1 MMAVFAFDPVF
12 AMPAFFRVI
21 LLLLCLATPAAFATD
36 NADDNPVSAATAAA
50 LASATGK
57 AGAPA
62 PRTASFTFANRTV
75 FVFRATLAGYPP
87 EERMAGAQRR
97 LAGVLAKGGPLA
109 ASIHLIPEGTQVQL
123 DGVQLFVVVPG
134 DVNLLAGDTT
144 ETVAAAAAGELA
156 KAVADHR
163 EQGSWRYLALAA
175 GICTGAT
182 LVFWLVWLG
191 LTRLHRW
198 ARRRSG
204 VLLASRLRDVRLK
217 NVRVLDA
224 EHYIA
229 FAYQLLSA
237 VLWGLRLMAIYLWL
251 AFVLGSLPYT
261 RAWGERLSGYLLAV
275 AGDVLQSIVG
285 ALPGLVLVCVIFAI
299 ARLVAA
305 TAASLFKRVESGQLQ
320 IGWLDRDTALPTRR
334 IASVVIWLFALA
346 MAYPYLP
353 GSHTAAFQG
362 LSVLVGLMVSIGASS
377 IVGQGASGLI
387 LMYTRAL
394 RKGEYVRVGES
405 EGTVVE
411 VGMFETRLR
420 TGLGEEV
427 ALPNAWIMSQTT
439 RNFSRAQPGGGFM
452 LDAGVTIGYAT
463 PWRQVHAMLELAAA
477 RTSELSSSPKP
488 YVVQLALHD
497 YYVQY
502 RLVAHANA
510 DVPRQRAEVQS
521 RLHQNIIDVFNEFE
535 VPMLSPHYMADPNQ
549 SQVVSPDQWYRA
561 PAKRE

>member
-1 MMAVFAFDPVF
+1 MS
-12 AMPAFFRVI
+12 AFFR
-21 LLLLCLATPAAFATD
+21 LLCLLTIFLLPCVHAEESSTT
-36 NADDNPVSAATAAA
+36 A
-50 LASATGK
+50 LALAAGK
-57 AGAPA
+57 AEAKVEKTAPLM
-62 PRTASFTFANRTV
+62 FANRKV
-75 FVFRATLAGYPP
+75 FVFRATLAGYLP
-87 EERMAGAQRR
+87 EERAAGAQRR
-97 LAGVLAKGGPLA
+97 LAGVLARHGAYK
-109 ASIHLIPEGTQVQL
+109 ASTHMIPEGTQVLL
-123 DGVQLFVVVPG
+123 DGVQLFVVLPG
-134 DVNLLAGDTT
+134 DINQLAGDST
-144 ETVAAAAAGELA
+144 ESVAMTAAGELA
-156 KAVADHR
+156 KAVQDHR
-163 EQGSWRYLALAA
+163 EQNSWHYLAIAA
-175 GICTGAT
+175 GICLAAT
-182 LVFWLVWLG
+182 LAFWLVWLG

-251 AFVLGSLPYT
+251 AFVLGSIPYT
-261 RAWGERLSGYLLAV
+261 RAWGERLSGYLLDV
-275 AGDVLQSIVG
+275 AGDVAQAIFG

-320 IGWLDRDTALPTRR
+320 IGWLDQDTALPTRR

-405 EGTVVE
+405 EGTVVD

-439 RNFSRAQPGGGFM
+439 KNFSRAQPGGGFV
-452 LDAGVTIGYAT
+452 LDASVTIGYAT

-477 RTSELSSSPKP
+477 RTTELSSTPKP
-488 YVVQLALHD
+488 YVMQLALHD

-502 RLVAHANA
+502 RLVACASA
-510 DVPRQRAEVQS
+510 EVPRQRAEVLNQ
-521 RLHQNIIDVFNEFE
+521 LHQNIIDVFNEFG
-535 VPMLSPHYMADPNQ
+535 VQMVSPHYMADPQ
-549 SQVVSPDQWYRA
+549 QTQVVPPEEWFRA
-561 PAKRE
+561 PAKQESE

>member
-1 MMAVFAFDPVF
+1 MSVFLRL
-12 AMPAFFRVI
+12 FF
-21 LLLLCLATPAAFATD
+21 LLTICLLPGVHAEEASTPALAL
-36 NADDNPVSAATAAA
+36 AAA
-50 LASATGK
+50 RAQASPAEQS
-57 AGAPA
+57 APF
-62 PRTASFTFANRTV
+62 RFANRTV

-87 EERMAGAQRR
+87 GERAAGAQRR
-97 LAGVLAKGGPLA
+97 LAGVLAKHGALKA
-109 ASIHLIPEGTQVQL
+109 RTQMIPEGTQVLL
-123 DGVQLFVVVPG
+123 DGVQLFVVIPG
-134 DVNLLAGDTT
+134 DINPLAGDST
-144 ETVAAAAAGELA
+144 ESVAMAAAGELD
-156 KAVADHR
+156 KAVQDHR
-163 EQGSWRYLALAA
+163 EQGNWRYLAIAAAICLAA
-175 GICTGAT
+175 TV
-182 LVFWLVWLG
+182 VFWLAWLG

-204 VLLASRLRDVRLK
+204 VLLAARLRDVRLK

-237 VLWGLRLMAIYLWL
+237 VLWGLRLMATYLWL
-251 AFVLGSLPYT
+251 AFVLGRLPYT
-261 RAWGERLSGYLLAV
+261 RAWGERLSGYLLEV
-275 AGDVLQSIVG
+275 AGDVLQSIFG

-320 IGWLDRDTALPTRR
+320 IGWLDQDTALPTRR

-439 RNFSRAQPGGGFM
+439 KNFSRAQPGGGFV
-452 LDAGVTIGYAT
+452 LDASVTIGYAT

-477 RTSELSSSPKP
+477 RTPDLSSTPKP
-488 YVVQLALHD
+488 YVTQLALHD

-502 RLVAHANA
+502 RLVAYASA
-510 DVPRQRAEVQS
+510 EIPSQRAEVLNV
-521 RLHQNIIDVFNEFE
+521 LHQNIIDVFNEFG
-535 VPMLSPHYMADPNQ
+535 VQMVSPHYMADPQ
-549 SQVVSPDQWYRA
+549 QTQVVPPEQWFRA
-561 PAKRE
+561 PAKQDSE

>member
-1 MMAVFAFDPVF
+1 MS
-12 AMPAFFRVI
+12 AFFR
-21 LLLLCLATPAAFATD
+21 LLCLLTILTIFLLPGAHAADDTASSLPDASAAATSANVEAAKTAAFT
-36 NADDNPVSAATAAA
+36 
-50 LASATGK
+50 
-57 AGAPA
+57 
-62 PRTASFTFANRTV
+62 FTNRKI
-75 FVFRATLAGYPP
+75 FVFRAALAGYPP
-87 EERMAGAQRR
+87 DERASGARHR
-97 LAGVLAKGGPLA
+97 LQGVLAKKGPLQTGTRA
-109 ASIHLIPEGTQVQL
+109 IPEGTQVLL
-123 DGVQLFVVVPG
+123 DGVQLFVVIPG
-134 DVNLLAGDTT
+134 DVNQLAGDTT
-144 ETVAAAAAGELA
+144 DSVAQEAAEELR
-156 KAVADHR
+156 KSLLDYT
-163 EQGSWRYLALAA
+163 EQSSWRYLAIAA
-175 GICTGAT
+175 AVCAAAT
-182 LVFWLVWLG
+182 LVFWLVWAG

-198 ARRRSG
+198 AKRRSG

-237 VLWGLRLMAIYLWL
+237 GLWALRLMATYVWV
-251 AFVLGSLPYT
+251 AFVLGRLPYT
-261 RAWGERLSGYLLAV
+261 RAWGERLSGYLLDV
-275 AGDVLQSIVG
+275 ATDVLHAVIG

-305 TAASLFKRVESGQLQ
+305 TASSLFKRVESGELQ
-320 IGWLDRDTALPTRR
+320 IGWLDQDTAMPTRR

-405 EGTVVE
+405 EGTVVD

-427 ALPNAWIMSQTT
+427 ALPNAWVMSQTT
-439 RNFSRAQPGGGFM
+439 KNYSRALPGGGFV
-452 LDAGVTIGYAT
+452 LDASVTIGYAT

-477 RTSELSSSPKP
+477 RTTELSTTPKP
-488 YVVQLALHD
+488 YVMQLALHD

-502 RLVAHANA
+502 RLVAYASA
-510 DVPRQRAEVQS
+510 EVPRQRAEVLN

-535 VPMLSPHYMADPNQ
+535 VQITSPHYIADPEE
-549 SQVVSPDQWYRA
+549 SQVLPREEWFRA
-561 PAKRE
+561 PAKGPEAQ

>member
-1 MMAVFAFDPVF
+1 MSA
-12 AMPAFFRVI
+12 
-21 LLLLCLATPAAFATD
+21 LLRLLCLLTIFLLPGAHAS
-36 NADDNPVSAATAAA
+36 DDAVSLLPDATAAV
-50 LASATGK
+50 
-57 AGAPA
+57 APSSTEA
-62 PRTASFTFANRTV
+62 AKTAAFTFTNRKI
-75 FVFRATLAGYPP
+75 FVFRAALAGYPP
-87 EERMAGAQRR
+87 DERASGARHR
-97 LAGVLAKGGPLA
+97 LQGVLAKNGPLQTGTRT
-109 ASIHLIPEGTQVQL
+109 IPEGTQVLL
-123 DGVQLFVVVPG
+123 DGVQLFVVIPG
-134 DVNLLAGDTT
+134 DVNQLAGDTT
-144 ETVAAAAAGELA
+144 DSVAKEAAGELR
-156 KAVADHR
+156 KSLLDYT
-163 EQGSWRYLALAA
+163 EQSSWRYLAIAA
-175 GICTGAT
+175 AVCAVAT
-182 LVFWLVWLG
+182 LVFWLVWAG

-198 ARRRSG
+198 AKRRSG

-237 VLWGLRLMAIYLWL
+237 GLWALRLMATYVWV
-251 AFVLGSLPYT
+251 AFVLGRLPYT
-261 RAWGERLSGYLLAV
+261 RAWGESLSGYLLDV
-275 AGDVLQSIVG
+275 ATDVLHAVIG
-285 ALPGLVLVCVIFAI
+285 ALPGLLLVCVIFAI

-305 TAASLFKRVESGQLQ
+305 TASSLFKRVESGELQ
-320 IGWLDRDTALPTRR
+320 IGWLDKDTAMPTRR

-405 EGTVVE
+405 EGTVVD

-427 ALPNAWIMSQTT
+427 ALPNAWVMSQTT
-439 RNFSRAQPGGGFM
+439 KNYSRALPGGGFV
-452 LDAGVTIGYAT
+452 LDASVTIGYAT

-477 RTSELSSSPKP
+477 RTTELSATPKP
-488 YVVQLALHD
+488 YVMQLALHD

-502 RLVAHANA
+502 RLVAYASA
-510 DVPRQRAEVQS
+510 EVPRQRAEVLN

-535 VPMLSPHYMADPNQ
+535 VQITSPHYIADPEE
-549 SQVVSPDQWYRA
+549 SQVLPREEWFRA
-561 PAKRE
+561 PAKGPEEDGK